1 MTRSS
6 IKGDCYM
13 KNRKYYESQLCQ
25 YPDVLSTAELKK
37 VLGIS
42 SHSTIKKLIDQGKL
56 CCFKLRNTYRF
67 PKTYVIDFLMSE
79 DYIKLCRDVEVYKCR
94 FCKDGNEKNKKKIL
108 LLCEQP
114 RTRRELMYMIDVDS
128 IKTFKRLYLNPL
140 LESGQLRM
148 TIPNQPSIS
157 TQKYVRVIDQNIL

>member
-1 MTRSS
+1 
-6 IKGDCYM
+6 M
-13 KNRKYYESQLCQ
+13 KNRKNFENQLHQ
-25 YPDVLSTAELKK
+25 YPDVLSTAEAKE
-37 VLGIS
+37 VLRIA
-42 SHSTIKKLIDQGKL
+42 SHMTIKKLIDQGKL
-56 CCFKLRNTYRF
+56 RCFKLRNTYRF
-67 PKTYVIDFLMSE
+67 PKTYVIDFMMSD

-94 FCKDGNEKNKKKIL
+94 FCKDGNQKNMEKIL

-148 TIPNQPSIS
+148 TIPDQPSIS
-157 TQKYVRVIDQNIL
+157 TQKYVKVND

>member
-6 IKGDCYM
+6 MKGDCHM
-13 KNRKYYESQLCQ
+13 KNRKNYESQLHQ
-25 YPDVLSTAELKK
+25 YPDVLSTAEVKK
-37 VLGIS
+37 ALGIA
-42 SHSTIKKLIDQGKL
+42 SHMTVKKLIDQGKL
-56 CCFKLRNTYRF
+56 QCFKLRNTYRF
-67 PKTYVIDFLMSE
+67 PKTYVIDFMMSD
-79 DYIKLCRDVEVYKCR
+79 DYIKLCRDVAIYQCR

-128 IKTFKRLYLNPL
+128 IKTFKRLYLKPL
-140 LESGQLRM
+140 LESGQLQM

-157 TQKYVRVIDQNIL
+157 TQKYVRAQQE

>member
-1 MTRSS
+1 
-6 IKGDCYM
+6 M
-13 KNRKYYESQLCQ
+13 KNKNKYVSQLYQ

-42 SHSTIKKLIDQGKL
+42 SHATVKKLIDQGNL
-56 CCFKLRNTYRF
+56 RCFKLRNTYRF
-67 PKTYVIDFLMSE
+67 PKTYVIDFMMS
-79 DYIKLCRDVEVYKCR
+79 DDFIKLRRDIEVYKYR
-94 FCKDGNEKNKKKIL
+94 FCKDGNEQNKEKIL

-140 LESGQLRM
+140 LDSGQLQM

-157 TQKYVRVIDQNIL
+157 TQKYVRVI

>member
-6 IKGDCYM
+6 LKGDCCM
-13 KNRKYYESQLCQ
+13 KNRKYYESQLYR
-25 YPDVLSTAELKK
+25 YPDVLSTTELKK

-42 SHSTIKKLIDQGKL
+42 SHMTVKKLIDQGKL
-56 CCFKLRNTYRF
+56 QCFKLRNTYRF
-67 PKTYVIDFLMSE
+67 PKTYVIDFMMS
-79 DYIKLCRDVEVYKCR
+79 DNYIKLCRDVEIYKCR

-157 TQKYVRVIDQNIL
+157 TQKYVKVRD

>member
-6 IKGDCYM
+6 MKGDCCM
-13 KNRKYYESQLCQ
+13 KNRKNYESQLCR

-42 SHSTIKKLIDQGKL
+42 SHATVKKLIDQGKL
-56 CCFKLRNTYRF
+56 RCFKLHNTYRF
-67 PKTYVIDFLMSE
+67 PKTYVIDFMMS
-79 DYIKLCRDVEVYKCR
+79 DDFIKLRRDIEVYKCR
-94 FCKDGNEKNKKKIL
+94 FRKDGNEKNKKKIL

-140 LESGQLRM
+140 LKSGQLQM

-157 TQKYVRVIDQNIL
+157 TQKYVKVND